1 MNKVY
6 VVFMSLY
13 DTEDYDVHEEYY
25 VAGVFS
31 DLEKAKQASKDVI
44 KEYEDYNEYD
54 DVWTVDSWIKEYT
67 VGLYEPDVI
76 YKTFVEGEDVR
87 YE

>member
-13 DTEDYDVHEEYY
+13 DSEDYDTEGYVEYY

-54 DVWTVDSWIKEYT
+54 DRWTVDSWIKEYT
-67 VGLYEPDVI
+67 VGLYKPGVI
-76 YKTFVEGEDVR
+76 YKTFVNED
-87 YE
+87 E